1 LLEGNIMADAR
12 ENGMR
17 IGAAA
22 NQASN
27 VIAGMSI
34 TDLTTIISTH
44 EALLHGFLTNMEAA
58 QDAMTAPTPLASVTP
73 VVTPQ
78 AAAQAEASMAE
89 AFPGTTAT
97 PPVPVAAAP
106 VAAGV
111 AGYNTAFSGSNKPL
125 DIGTPGLDAWL
136 VTQCKALGID
146 KVWDNRGKPNYIA
159 AINEGK
165 DKTPP
170 PFRSATEGV
179 DKSLWP
185 PS

>member
-1 LLEGNIMADAR
+1 MADAR

-27 VIAGMSI
+27 VIAGLGI
-34 TDLTTIISTH
+34 TDLGQIISTH

-58 QDAMTAPTPLASVTP
+58 QDAMTAPTPLAVVTP
-73 VVTPQ
+73 VVTPT
-78 AAAQAEASMAE
+78 AVAQAEYSMTE
-89 AFPGTTAT
+89 AFPGTS
-97 PPVPVAAAP
+97 AAAP
-106 VAAGV
+106 VAA
-111 AGYNTAFSGSNKPL
+111 AGYNTTFSGSNKPL
-125 DIGTPGLDAWL
+125 DINTPGLDAWL

-159 AINEGK
+159 AVNEGK

>member
-1 LLEGNIMADAR
+1 MADAR

-27 VIAGMSI
+27 VIAGLGI
-34 TDLTTIISTH
+34 TDLGQIISTH

-58 QDAMTAPTPLASVTP
+58 QDSMSAPTPVAAVTP
-73 VVTPQ
+73 LVTPT
-78 AAAQAEASMAE
+78 AVAQAEYSMTE

-97 PPVPVAAAP
+97 APVAAAP
-106 VAAGV
+106 VAVAAGV
-111 AGYNTAFSGSNKPL
+111 SGYNTTFSGSNKPL
-125 DIGTPGLDAWL
+125 DINTPGLDGWL

-165 DKTPP
+165 EKTPP